1 MSGQGADLGLITE
14 EPRLFFANVVA
25 SEMHRVRFQNPLIRA
40 FLPELCTNYLCNTDR
55 FHVFYAPH
63 EPALALELPNADW
76 GKLEIIGEQLL
87 FGIGFFPESFRA
99 RGKRIVGLPYY
110 IGVEKAIAHKLG
122 RWNERWAEVDEYLP
136 TVIGLLGRVRSRIVV
151 DRPRI
156 IRLDEDVEAIEPL
169 AFF

>member
-1 MSGQGADLGLITE
+1 MNEHCASLGLSTE
-14 EPRLFFANVVA
+14 DPKSFFTNVVV
-25 SEMHRVRFQNPLIRA
+25 SEMQRARFQNPYIRV
-40 FLPELCTNYLCNTDR
+40 FLPELCTNYLCSTDR
-55 FHVFYAPH
+55 FHLFYAPH
-63 EPALALELPNADW
+63 EPALAFELPNADW

-122 RWNERWAEVDEYLP
+122 RWNERWAEVDEYFP

-151 DRPRI
+151 DRLRI
-156 IRLDEDVEAIEPL
+156 IRLGEDVEAIEPL